1 MKSTSAVEVSSQA
14 VLPLSIPGATA
25 DTAADVPGGLT
36 SCADRTVAEAN
47 KDRSKEE
54 QTGRELEKRMVNR
67 LEDRLGEF
75 TGWSQVRVVLI

>member
-1 MKSTSAVEVSSQA
+1 
-14 VLPLSIPGATA
+14 
-25 DTAADVPGGLT
+25 
-36 SCADRTVAEAN
+36 VAEAN